1 MPLHHEEVLA
11 TKDRVAQPSPWVT
24 SFFLPHDSLGVG
36 ERRFGQ
42 VVIQL
47 HRLTGPIYEHVIGT
61 FNICSRGPTRRSLT
75 DTSRGYN
82 FGGADFPHKTL
93 WPSQTMVSAFYL
105 RAPPDLRLSIQSLPT
120 ELKREQILNLTSG
133 SLHSIFTATYH
144 LSIALLMVSHQEI
157 GLTMAIRKV
166 THNAST
172 LLYNTYQLNAQ
183 PAIT

>member
-105 RAPPDLRLSIQSLPT
+105 RAPPDLRLSILIHPIITNWTKEGTNPKSHEWEPPLDFYC
-120 ELKREQILNLTSG
+120 NLS
-133 SLHSIFTATYH
+133 SKHSIANGKPPRDR
-144 LSIALLMVSHQEI
+144 VNNGNQE
-157 GLTMAIRKV
+157 GY
-166 THNAST
+166 S
-172 LLYNTYQLNAQ
+172 
-183 PAIT
+183 